1 MRDDGYFAAS
11 NSGEGFKNYYE
22 EVFGGSDRI
31 FVIKGGP
38 GTGKSRFMSEVA
50 EYAAAHDWE
59 CERYYCSSDPNSL
72 DGIKLFREGEVISVI
87 DGTPPHAWEPRLP
100 GVRDEIVNLGDF
112 WNGARLRERGEDIK
126 AIEARKKELWRAAYR
141 WLSGSLD
148 MCRVVRD
155 ISIKYLDGD
164 ALQRRARE
172 LVADIPDGKEFKTEV
187 GLISSVGMY
196 GEISLGEYFRRA
208 SRLYLVNDYLMT
220 AHLLLVELLALA
232 RSKKLSV
239 RISYDP
245 VDAERLDGIYF
256 EESGLCV
263 AVGKV
268 RDEREFDSIDM
279 REFCHPDYDAM
290 RSAEYADSARRA
302 MLGGACDTLDEIN
315 RLHFKLEEIYV
326 SAMDFAAKEKFTR
339 EFCKKIFGS

>member
-1 MRDDGYFAAS
+1 MGEGYFAAS
-11 NSGEGFKNYYE
+11 NSGEGFKNYYS

-38 GTGKSRFMSEVA
+38 GTGKSRFMGEVA
-50 EYAAAHDWE
+50 EYAVNRGWS

-72 DGIKLFREGEVISVI
+72 DGIKLFRSGQVISVI
-87 DGTPPHAWEPRLP
+87 DGTPPHAWEPVLP

-112 WNGARLRERGEDIK
+112 WNGECLRERGEEIK
-126 AIEARKKELWRAAYR
+126 RIEARKNELWRAAYR

-148 MCRVVRD
+148 MCRTVRD
-155 ISIKYLDGD
+155 ISIKYVDGE
-164 ALQRRARE
+164 ALRQRARE
-172 LVADIPDGKEFKTEV
+172 LVADVSEGDGFKTAV

-196 GEISLGEYFRRA
+196 GEVSLGEYFRRA
-208 SRLYLVNDYLMT
+208 SRLYIINDYFMT
-220 AHLLLVELLALA
+220 AHLFLTELLALA
-232 RSKKLSV
+232 REKKLSV

-245 VDAERLDGIYF
+245 IDSDRLDGLYF
-256 EESGLCV
+256 EASGLCV
-263 AVGKV
+263 AVG
-268 RDEREFDSIDM
+268 RGREERKFESVDM
-279 REFCHPDYDAM
+279 REFCRLDYDAI
-290 RSAEYADSARRA
+290 RTAEYADSARRA

-339 EFCKKIFGS
+339 EFCEKNFGL